1 MVAPKNYIRLKKI
14 ESFPQPYEKK
24 KKKKKKLITEEIK
37 DKPILAKILASV

>member
-24 KKKKKKLITEEIK
+24 KKKLITEEIK